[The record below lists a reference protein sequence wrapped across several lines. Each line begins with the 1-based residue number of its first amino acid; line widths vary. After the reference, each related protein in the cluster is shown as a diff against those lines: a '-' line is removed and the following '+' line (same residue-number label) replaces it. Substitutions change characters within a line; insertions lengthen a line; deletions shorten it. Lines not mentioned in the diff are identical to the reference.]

1 MLTAERASMTET
13 GLLKTVS
20 ELVAPGQGILAVD
33 ESVATISKRFA
44 ALGIDSTPESR
55 RAYRETLLMCPGIGE
70 FISGAIL
77 YDETLR
83 QTTSDGVPFPIAMRA
98 AGVMCGI
105 KVDTGAKQLAGCPSE
120 TVTDGLDGLR
130 ERIAEYVELGARFAK
145 WRAGIQV
152 DARLPSR
159 TALAVNAHAL
169 GRYAALCQEGG
180 LVPIVE
186 PEVLMDGDHDMNRCE
201 EVTTETLRLVFN
213 ELVEQ
218 GVALEGIVL
227 KPNMVVAGKR
237 CRRQPNV
244 DEVAESTLR
253 CLRRSV
259 PAAVA
264 GVAFLSGGQSAAL
277 ATDHLNAI
285 NSRGPQPWRVT
296 FSYGRALQDPCL
308 AAWGGDPANVSA
320 AQAALLRRAACNA
333 AASRGTYSAAMEAR

>member
-1 MLTAERASMTET
+1 VTDAR
-13 GLLKTVS
+13 LLNTVS
-20 ELVAPGQGILAVD
+20 ELVAPGHGILAVD

-44 ALGIDSTPESR
+44 ALGIDSTAESR
-55 RAYRETLLMCPGIGE
+55 RAYRETLLMCPGVSE

-83 QTTSDGVPFPIAMRA
+83 QTTSDGVPFPTGIRA
-98 AGVMCGI
+98 AGVICGI

-120 TVTDGLDGLR
+120 TVTEGLDGLR
-130 ERIAEYVELGARFAK
+130 DRIAEYAELGARFAK
-145 WRAGIQV
+145 WRAVIRV
-152 DARLPSR
+152 DAVLPSR
-159 TALAVNAHAL
+159 TALAANAHAL

-186 PEVLMDGDHDMNRCE
+186 PEVLMQGGHDMDRCE
-201 EVTTETLRLVFN
+201 EVTTATLRLVFN

-218 GVALEGIVL
+218 RVALEGIIL

-237 CRRQPNV
+237 CLQQPSV

-264 GVAFLSGGQSAAL
+264 GIAFLSGGQSASL
-277 ATDHLNAI
+277 ATEHLNAI
-285 NSRGPQPWRVT
+285 NVRGPHPWRLT
-296 FSYGRALQDPCL
+296 FSYGRALQNPCL
-308 AAWGGDPANVSA
+308 AAWAGDSANVSA
-320 AQAALLRRAACNA
+320 AQAALVRRAACNA
-333 AASRGTYSAAMEAR
+333 AASRGIYDAAMEA

>member
-83 QTTSDGVPFPIAMRA
+83 QTTSDGVPFPTAMRD
-98 AGVMCGI
+98 AGIICGI

-145 WRAGIQV
+145 WRAVIQV

-159 TALAVNAHAL
+159 PPRPCDSCSTNLSSKASHWKELSSSPTWSSLGNGAVGSRASTRSRSRRCAVC
-169 GRYAALCQEGG
+169 GAACPL
-180 LVPIVE
+180 PW
-186 PEVLMDGDHDMNRCE
+186 
-201 EVTTETLRLVFN
+201 
-213 ELVEQ
+213 
-218 GVALEGIVL
+218 
-227 KPNMVVAGKR
+227 
-237 CRRQPNV
+237 
-244 DEVAESTLR
+244 
-253 CLRRSV
+253 
-259 PAAVA
+259 PA
-264 GVAFLSGGQSAAL
+264 SPSSAA
-277 ATDHLNAI
+277 A
-285 NSRGPQPWRVT
+285 
-296 FSYGRALQDPCL
+296 RA
-308 AAWGGDPANVSA
+308 
-320 AQAALLRRAACNA
+320 RR
-333 AASRGTYSAAMEAR
+333 